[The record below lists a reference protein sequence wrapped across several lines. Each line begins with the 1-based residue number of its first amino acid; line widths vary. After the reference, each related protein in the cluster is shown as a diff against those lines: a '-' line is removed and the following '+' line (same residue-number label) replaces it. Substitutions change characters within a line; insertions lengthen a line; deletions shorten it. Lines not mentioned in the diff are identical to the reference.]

1 MPTYDGWTEDPKD
14 TQDRHELRLQMV
26 ELYNDMHPA
35 EEAYILDSH
44 CTCTRHFVG
53 TGVEEKTCER
63 CALLNHKHSIPFDDG
78 SDR

>member
-1 MPTYDGWTEDPKD
+1 MPTYDGWTEDAED
-14 TQDRHELRLQMV
+14 TNDRRLRIV

-35 EEAYILDSH
+35 EVAYILDSR

-63 CALLNHKHSIPFDDG
+63 CALLNHKSGVPFDDG